1 MAYFNLPATEGVK
14 MPEVKPVEQK
24 EVNVK
29 DYLPDVQNLRAS
41 ENAIRNTSDYAK
53 AFHQEFPDFKGLSPT
68 GVPYID
74 VPYGQIQRF
83 MNWTPKQKEAYT
95 NYKNSLE
102 NELIPT
108 ILRNEGIP
116 LTGETLQHARESYN
130 LDNMSPRQL
139 EALTNRAHK
148 RVREDNV
155 FLSNQYKKPNI
166 AGIGSDREYA
176 EDEIA
181 YMQQLKGTADKM
193 QQNMPT
199 FQKVMTNNGEGS
211 NTQNSKIM
219 QDDVNQIIAQS
230 GGDINSAAGPI
241 YEKITGEPL
250 ENATQEGV
258 AKYIIT
264 FQKSIDENTNAS
276 IFAVMGAALGLIKN
290 PVVIGLGALSAAAVT
305 GGTRAAS
312 TYIEGGSVVESLKAG
327 AKEAA
332 EVGGDVLSGA
342 LAVRTGESL
351 GAAASSG
358 VKNIGRRLTGKN
370 TGVNSVTELAA
381 SSKLQNSGRVSGEI
395 REASE
400 KVLEKYSAVPE
411 STILEDLRGIA
422 KDSPESTSVV
432 NQIEKEFKIRG
443 KNSENAAE
451 AIYKTLR
458 DSSSG
463 DTVEKIAEG
472 AKLSVGAVR
481 NILKRIEK
489 KILPDMVPLS
499 EQAGFLTKIKNSQG
513 KNIQPK
519 DLAAEV
525 DKLKLTDNQKVE
537 LLPEIFGASVDNE
550 TFDILRANA
559 GGDAKGAIKSVIDAV
574 SKGVGRLV
582 KGKKVTYQDAH
593 MKKAAERFK
602 EVVNEL
608 KISTKNLSDKNKA
621 VLHRYN

>member
-24 EVNVK
+24 EANVK
-29 DYLPDVQNLRAS
+29 DYLPAVQNLRAS

-53 AFHQEFPDFKGLSPT
+53 AFHEEFPDFKGLSPT

-166 AGIGSDREYA
+166 AGIGSEQEYA

-193 QQNMPT
+193 QQDMPT
-199 FQKVMTNNGEGS
+199 FQKVITNDGEGS
-211 NTQNSKIM
+211 NVQNSKIM
-219 QDDVNQIIAQS
+219 RDDVNQIIAQS

-241 YEKITGEPL
+241 YEKITGESLDNP
-250 ENATQEGV
+250 THEGI
-258 AKYIIT
+258 AKYIMT
-264 FQKSIDENTNAS
+264 FQKSIDENTDAS
-276 IFAVMGAALGLIKN
+276 TFAIMGAALGQIKN
-290 PVVIGLGALSAAAVT
+290 PLALGLGALLAAGVT
-305 GGTRAAS
+305 GVTRGAS
-312 TYIEGGSVVESLKAG
+312 TYVEGGSLEESLKAG
-327 AKEAA
+327 GKEAIK
-332 EVGGDVLSGA
+332 VGSDVLAGA
-342 LAVRTGESL
+342 IPGKAVKALSTSRTL
-351 GAAASSG
+351 Q
-358 VKNIGRRLTGKN
+358 
-370 TGVNSVTELAA
+370 NSVTELGA

-400 KVLEKYSAVPE
+400 KVLQKYSAVPE
-411 STILEDLRGIA
+411 STIVNDLRGIA
-422 KDSPESTSVV
+422 KDSPESTSVI
-432 NQIEKEFKIRG
+432 NQIEKEFKIRS

-499 EQAGFLTKIKNSQG
+499 EQAGFLTKIRNSQG

-519 DLAAEV
+519 DLASEV
-525 DKLKLTDNQKVE
+525 DKLNLTDNQKVD

-550 TFDILRANA
+550 TFDILRSNA

-574 SKGVGRLV
+574 SKGVGRVV

-593 MKKAAERFK
+593 MEKAAERFK
-602 EVVNEL
+602 EVVKEL
-608 KISTKNLSDKNKA
+608 KISTKNLSKDNKA
-621 VLHRYN
+621 ILHRYN